1 MLDRVW
7 RAAWPVGARQP
18 TANSGYARLTDIDA
32 QKHELIVAV
41 DALTGDRSARICL
54 AVSGGAD
61 SMAMLLLAA
70 DAMPDRILAA
80 TVDHGLRAE
89 AADEAA
95 FVGRHCKALGVAHA
109 TLKPHAPITGNLQ
122 SQARAVRYD
131 LLQSHARD
139 AGCAF
144 IATAHHGDDQIETF
158 LMRLARGSG
167 VSGLS
172 AIRARNGNIIRPLL
186 GQRRAALEAVC
197 AQYGVTPVQDPSNSD
212 DSFDRVRM
220 RQWLRQNDL
229 PVSAEAV
236 QQSAAALSDTAEALD
251 WIVEQLA
258 ASRLHR
264 RSDGVEIDMGGLPGE
279 LKRRLLLYALGQAGE
294 GSSPRGE
301 ALSRAV
307 SALDGGKKTML
318 GDSLI
323 IPGERWQITPAPK
336 RRR

>member
-1 MLDRVW
+1 MLARGW
-7 RAAWPVGARQP
+7 RAVWPARARRP
-18 TANSGYARLTDIDA
+18 TANNGHARLTNIDA
-32 QKHELIVAV
+32 LKNELVAAV
-41 DALTGDRSARICL
+41 DALTGDEALRICL

-61 SMAMLLLAA
+61 SMALLLLAA

-95 FVGRHCKALGVAHA
+95 FVAQHCKARGITHA
-109 TLKPHAPITGNLQ
+109 TLTPDTPITGNLQ

-131 LLQSHARD
+131 LLQRHARD

-172 AIRARNGNIIRPLL
+172 SVRARNGNIIRPLL
-186 GQRRAALEAVC
+186 GLRRSVLEAVC
-197 AQYGVTPVQDPSNSD
+197 AQYGVKPVEDPSNSD

-220 RQWLRQNDL
+220 RQWLCQNDL

-236 QQSAAALSDTAEALD
+236 QQSAAALSDAAVALD
-251 WIVEQLA
+251 WMVEQLA
-258 ASRLHR
+258 ANRLQR
-264 RSDGVEIDMGGLPGE
+264 RSDGLEIDIDGLPRE
-279 LKRRLLLYALGQAGE
+279 LKRRMLLHALVQAGE
-294 GSSPRGE
+294 GGLPRGE

-307 SALDGGKKTML
+307 SALDAGQKTML

-323 IPGERWQITPAPK
+323 TPGERWHITPAPK